1 MLRFHAIA
9 ALTVCL
15 FWPPSTAPIPASEE
29 AAVEYRHVETILR
42 RHCFRCHNDSKQE
55 GGLNLTR
62 REAIFGQS
70 DSLEAIVVPGKADE
84 SLLIARVSDHEY
96 GDLMPLDAAALPP
109 QQIQKLTAW
118 INQGADW
125 PESAEPATHWAY
137 LPVIRPDV
145 PSTAGNDWGRNAVD
159 PFVLRKLQQH
169 DLQPSAPLQPALWL
183 RRVSLALTG
192 LPPTLEEIEQFLA
205 DNSPAARER
214 VVDRLLASPRFGERW
229 AVPWLDLAR
238 YADSNGF
245 QADQLRDSWAFRD
258 WVIDSMNADQ
268 PFDQFVIEQLAGDM
282 LPNATTD
289 QKIATGFHRTVT
301 CNVEAGVHPE
311 QNRVNQVFDRVNT
324 TGTAFLGTTLECAQC
339 HDHKYDPID
348 QEDYYRLFACFNN
361 TPLEV
366 KNTAGVT
373 WDFYGPAMDLPLSPE
388 LDEKRSQLQQQ
399 LTKVQQKQ
407 ESLREERMAGYEQWL
422 NSLKSQPA
430 ESLWQTLVPQ
440 QITTA
445 GQEEIQLLDDGSV
458 LLTGPVPDKAHYTVS
473 VPLPQG
479 TISAIKL
486 ETLTHDELPGRGPGR
501 GDPERTNFV
510 LHQFAAKKQAAR
522 GPDRPIEFISAYA
535 DFSQSKWD
543 VSGAIDT
550 DRKSG
555 WAIAPQ
561 FHQDHWA
568 VFVTAE
574 PITNEAAASLEIE
587 LDQQFGSSRNI
598 GRFRLSAF
606 LGTPDEL
613 SVPEELR
620 ELATSKKRNKKEE
633 QELLDYYLAQDTAL
647 AKLERQ
653 VRQLEKQLKAVQ
665 PDTTLVMVELD
676 EPRETHIL
684 ERGEYLHPAEPVQ
697 PGLPKIFG
705 NPEALNPPNRLG
717 LARWIA
723 SEENPLLA
731 RVTVNRWWTELFGQG
746 LVKTLEDFGTQ
757 GEPPTHPEVLDW
769 LAAELMDNGWS
780 RKQLLKT
787 IVLSETFG
795 QSAAISADS
804 LRIDPANEL
813 YGRGPRF
820 RMKAE
825 MVRDNALAISGLLSE
840 KMHGPPVMPYQPDG
854 LWRSIGRNQPKWKM
868 ETDEDR
874 FRRGVYIIWKRD
886 APYPSLMNFD
896 APDRTA
902 CVAQRPRTN
911 TPLQAL
917 TLLNDPAYGEM
928 AIGLAIRMLQAEEA
942 SDEARIRRGFRLS
955 VSRDPTAAEI
965 DIVRSL
971 LAAERELVESQP
983 ELIQQRVSLRQPGFP
998 IDWEDERELAIWF
1011 AIANALLNLD
1021 ETMTQG

>member
-1 MLRFHAIA
+1 MSRFFTSSALA
-9 ALTVCL
+9 ACL
-15 FWPPSTAPIPASEE
+15 FWLLLNAPVSAGEKDV
-29 AAVEYRHVETILR
+29 VEYRHVETLLR
-42 RHCFRCHNDSKQE
+42 RHCYRCHNDSKQE

-62 REAIFGQS
+62 RQAVFGQA
-70 DSLEAIVVPGKADE
+70 DSLESIVVPGKPKA
-84 SLLIARVSDHEY
+84 SLLIARVSDHDY
-96 GDLMPLDAAALPP
+96 GDIMPLDAAALKP
-109 QQIQKLTAW
+109 QQIQTLSDW
-118 INQGADW
+118 IATGATW
-125 PESAEPATHWAY
+125 PESAEPAIHWAY
-137 LPVIRPDV
+137 QPVSRPKV
-145 PSTAGNDWGRNAVD
+145 PETESSGNAIDAFIQQKLTAVN
-159 PFVLRKLQQH
+159 
-169 DLQPSAPLQPALWL
+169 LQPSSQLPPALWL

-192 LPPTLEEIEQFLA
+192 LPPTLEELNQFENDSSA
-205 DNSPAARER
+205 EARER
-214 VVDRLLASPRFGERW
+214 AVDRLLSSPRFGERW

-258 WVIDSMNADQ
+258 WVIKSMNADQ

-282 LPNATTD
+282 LPEATVE

-373 WDFYGPAMDLPLSPE
+373 WDFYGPAMDLPLPA
-388 LDEKRSQLQQQ
+388 EKERTRRQLQRQIAAFEQ
-399 LTKVQQKQ
+399 ERDELKQKQ
-407 ESLREERMAGYEQWL
+407 LAGYQSWL
-422 NSLKSQPA
+422 DSLAAAPE
-430 ESLWQTLVPQ
+430 ESLWQPLIPEHVSTE
-440 QITTA
+440 
-445 GQEEIQLLDDGSV
+445 GQEQIRVLDDGSV
-458 LLTGPVPDKAHYTVS
+458 LLTGPVPDKALYTALL
-473 VPLPQG
+473 PLPAG
-479 TISAIKL
+479 TITAIKL

-501 GDPERTNFV
+501 GDPVRTNFV
-510 LHQFAAKKQAAR
+510 LHNFQATQR
-522 GPDRPIEFISAYA
+522 FGNEPDQPVPFLRAFA
-535 DFSQSKWD
+535 DFSQSRWD
-543 VSGAIDT
+543 VSGLIDN
-550 DRKSG
+550 DPKSG

-561 FHQDHWA
+561 FSQDHWA
-568 VFVTAE
+568 VLVLSQPLQSNGST
-574 PITNEAAASLEIE
+574 SLEVT
-587 LDQQFGSSRNI
+587 LDQHFGSGRNI

-606 LGTPDEL
+606 LGSPEQLEL
-613 SVPEELR
+613 PEEIR
-620 ELATSKKRNKKEE
+620 QLAQTKDRNKK
-633 QELLDYYLAQDTAL
+633 QEDELRDFYLSQDSDLARLDKRIQ
-647 AKLERQ
+647 Q
-653 VRQLEKQLKAVQ
+653 VEKQLKAVQ
-665 PDTTLVMVELD
+665 PDTTLVMVEMD
-676 EPRETHIL
+676 EPRQTHIL
-684 ERGEYLHPAEPVQ
+684 ERGEYLHPAESVE

-705 NPEALNPPNRLG
+705 NPDALNPPNRLG

-723 SEENPLLA
+723 SEQNPLLA

-757 GEPPTHPEVLDW
+757 GEPPTHPELLDW
-769 LAAELMDNGWS
+769 LAAELMENGWS

-787 IVLSETFG
+787 IVLSDAFG
-795 QSAAISADS
+795 QSAAATPE
-804 LRIDPANEL
+804 LLKRDPANEL
-813 YGRGPRF
+813 FARGPRF

-825 MVRDNALAISGLLSE
+825 MVRDNALAISGLLSD

-874 FRRGVYIIWKRD
+874 FRRGIYIIWKRD

-917 TLLNDPAYGEM
+917 TLLNDPAFGEM
-928 AIGLAIRMLQAEEA
+928 SLGLAVRMLQADGS
-942 SDEARIRRGFRLS
+942 SDETRLREGFRLCT
-955 VSRDPTAAEI
+955 SREP
-965 DIVRSL
+965 V
-971 LAAERELVESQP
+971 ERELHVLQRLLTQERQLVASQP
-983 ELIQQRVSLRQPGFP
+983 ELIKQRMSLKQPGFP
-998 IDWEDERELAIWF
+998 LNWDNDRELAIWF